1 MLKRLS
7 VNEVQLCGRGNK
19 CCPIITKLEDGNY
32 EVLDDYGN
40 KIKVKKEELEM
51 VSDAVKSL
59 DTPLIEEKLICG

>member
-7 VNEVQLCGRGNK
+7 ETSLQLCGKGK
-19 CCPIITKLEDGNY
+19 CCPIITKLENGSY

-40 KIKVKKEELEM
+40 KIIVKKEELEM

-59 DTPLIEEKLICG
+59 DAPSEGKLICG

>member
-7 VNEVQLCGRGNK
+7 ENEVQLCVGRSK
-19 CCPIITKLEDGNY
+19 WCPIITKLDDNNY

-51 VSDAVKSL
+51 VLDAVKSL
-59 DTPLIEEKLICG
+59 DKPVLEEKLICG

>member
-7 VNEVQLCGRGNK
+7 ENEVQLCGRGK

-51 VSDAVKSL
+51 VSDAVKTL
-59 DTPLIEEKLICG
+59 DTPVIEEKLICG

>member
-7 VNEVQLCGRGNK
+7 HNEVQLCGRGK

-51 VSDAVKSL
+51 VSDAVKAL
-59 DTPLIEEKLICG
+59 DTPIVEEKLICG

>member
-7 VNEVQLCGRGNK
+7 ENEVQLCGRGKK
-19 CCPIITKLEDGNY
+19 CCPIITRLEDGSY

-51 VSDAVKSL
+51 VSDAVKVL
-59 DTPLIEEKLICG
+59 DNTQEQLLNG